1 MKYLK
6 LHNSDDNG
14 VIIVN
19 KDQVTAVV
27 SFIDKQQRLTSKV
40 YLYSSCSIAPFI
52 VNETPSIVIKPEDTE
67 FITLHDAETNNV
79 IVVKKSEI
87 SVIDS
92 IKIGTSMKAKVYF
105 SGNNEM
111 QPIFVHESAE
121 KIFNLIEGNV

>member
-27 SFIDKQQRLTSKV
+27 SFVDKQKRLTSKV
-40 YLYSSCSIAPFI
+40 FLYTSCSIAPFI
-52 VNETPSIVIKPEDTE
+52 VNETPSIVIKPEDQD
-67 FITLHDAETNNV
+67 FITLHDAETNSV
-79 IVVKKSEI
+79 IVVKKTEI
-87 SVIDS
+87 SVVDS
-92 IKIGTSMKAKVYF
+92 IKIGASMKSKVYF
-105 SGNNEM
+105 CGNNDM

-121 KIFNLIEGNV
+121 KIFNLIEGNI